1 MKKTLPLKLT
11 DKELKVLVDYV
22 LTDIE
27 FGAEG
32 TFHKFKDGEYE
43 FDKREAKKALNVLS
57 KIIGFDFDEVKY
69 LG

>member
-1 MKKTLPLKLT
+1 MKKKLPLKLA
-11 DKELKVLVDYV
+11 DKEIEVLVDHV

-57 KIIGFDFDEVKY
+57 KIVGFNLNEELQK
-69 LG
+69 